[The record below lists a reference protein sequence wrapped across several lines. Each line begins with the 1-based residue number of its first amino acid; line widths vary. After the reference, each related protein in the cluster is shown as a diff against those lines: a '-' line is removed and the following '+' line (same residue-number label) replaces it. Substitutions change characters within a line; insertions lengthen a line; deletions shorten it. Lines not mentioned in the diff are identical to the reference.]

1 MSQVLTSSRM
11 KAFRT
16 CMRLHQYRYLECRV
30 PHGESGA
37 MRFGTLFHAALE
49 QWWKGYTL
57 TSTERLALAMGVIG
71 FYAVFDEEERVIAE
85 ELMAG
90 YHLRWHQEPLTT
102 ELVEHEFEMPLVNPM
117 TNHPSRTWTLRGKID
132 ALVTS
137 QLDQRRYLVEH
148 KTTTSDISEG
158 SGYWQRLRMDG
169 QVNVYYDAF
178 EDVAGC
184 IYDVIRRP
192 GLRRLKATPEPARQY
207 TKGKPCKLC
216 KLWESEEPPEVPR
229 ERCPACG
236 GSKFEVPPKL
246 YAQQREHDE
255 TLNEFRLRVREAIAA
270 EPESYYKRGVVVR
283 LEREIH
289 EARLDLWLQATQ
301 MREVIA
307 LGLHPRN
314 PDACIQFNRICDY
327 FDVCT
332 GVASIE
338 DERLFKIRD
347 AHPELSKEATR

>member
-1 MSQVLTSSRM
+1 MSQVLTSSRL

-16 CMRLHQYRYLECRV
+16 CARLHQYRYLECRV

-49 QWWKGYTL
+49 QWWKGYAL
-57 TSTERLALAMGVIG
+57 DSLQRVALALQVIAT
-71 FYAVFDEEERVIAE
+71 YDCADEEERVLAE

-117 TNHPSRTWTLRGKID
+117 TNYPSRTWTLSGKID

-137 QLDQRRYLVEH
+137 ELDRRRYLVEH
-148 KTTTSDISEG
+148 KTTTQDIGEG

-178 EDVAGC
+178 GGDVAGC

-192 GLRRLKATPEPARQY
+192 GQRRLKATPDATRKYRANGTLYSNQRDQD
-207 TKGKPCKLC
+207 
-216 KLWESEEPPEVPR
+216 ES
-229 ERCPACG
+229 
-236 GSKFEVPPKL
+236 L
-246 YAQQREHDE
+246 D
-255 TLNEFRLRVREAIAA
+255 EFRLRVREAIAA

-314 PDACIQFNRICDY
+314 PDACVQFNRTCDY

-347 AHPELSKEATR
+347 AHPELSKEAR

>member
-16 CMRLHQYRYLECRV
+16 CARLHQYRYLECRV
-30 PHGESGA
+30 PMGESGPA
-37 MRFGTLFHAALE
+37 RFGTLFHAALE
-49 QWWKGYTL
+49 TWWKAYAEDPL
-57 TSTERLALAMGVIG
+57 TRVRLALETIALHS
-71 FYAVFDEEERVIAE
+71 ADEEERIIAE

-90 YHLRWHQEPLTT
+90 YHLRWHQEPLVT
-102 ELVEHEFEMPLVNPM
+102 ELVEHEFQMPLVNPM
-117 TNHPSRTWTLRGKID
+117 TNHPSRTWTLSGKID

-137 QLDQRRYLVEH
+137 ELDQRRYLVEH
-148 KTTTSDISEG
+148 KTTSQAIDEG

-178 EDVAGC
+178 DDVAGC

-192 GLRRLKATPEPARQY
+192 GQRRLKATPPESRKY
-207 TKGKPCKLC
+207 TAKG
-216 KLWESEEPPEVPR
+216 
-229 ERCPACG
+229 A
-236 GSKFEVPPKL
+236 L
-246 YAQQREHDE
+246 YSTQRDQDE
-255 TLNEFRLRVREAIAA
+255 TLDEFRLRIREAIAS

-314 PDACIQFNRICDY
+314 PDSCIQFNRTCDY

-347 AHPELSKEATR
+347 AHPELSKEIR